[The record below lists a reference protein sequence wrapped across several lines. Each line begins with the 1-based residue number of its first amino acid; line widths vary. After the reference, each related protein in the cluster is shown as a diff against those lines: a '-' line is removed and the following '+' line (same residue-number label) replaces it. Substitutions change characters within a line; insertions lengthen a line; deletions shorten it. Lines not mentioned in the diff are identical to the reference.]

1 MTWKGY
7 CLTDEEARDGLPE
20 LGAIRKLHLL
30 DADVE
35 LLSASKDV
43 KGGHVELN
51 DLAPGPG
58 ASSFW

>member
-1 MTWKGY
+1 MWKGY

-20 LGAIRKLHLL
+20 LGAIQKLHLL
-30 DADVE
+30 DADRE

-43 KGGHVELN
+43 KGGHVN
-51 DLAPGPG
+51 LAPGPG